1 MSEWSIIK
9 DLITTVG
16 FPIFVS
22 LFFIFKVQHVL
33 ELLVDALKNLENSIS
48 RMNEE
53 TKELSEKINQNYELT
68 QTLLR
73 DRICLKREE

>member
-22 LFFIFKVQHVL
+22 LFFLIKVQRVL

>member
-1 MSEWSIIK
+1 MSEWAIIK

-33 ELLVDALKNLENSIS
+33 ELLIDTLKNLENSIS

-53 TKELSEKINQNYELT
+53 TKELSEKVNQNYELT

>member
-22 LFFIFKVQHVL
+22 LFFIFKVQRVL

-53 TKELSEKINQNYELT
+53 TKELSEKVNQNYELT